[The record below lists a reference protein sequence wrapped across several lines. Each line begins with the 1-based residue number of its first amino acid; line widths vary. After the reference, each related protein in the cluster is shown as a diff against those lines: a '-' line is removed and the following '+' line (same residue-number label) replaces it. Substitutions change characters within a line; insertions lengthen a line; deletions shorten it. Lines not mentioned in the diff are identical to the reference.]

1 MFEKNFEQNRKKFV
15 DIILENFFEMKKR
28 SVYMD

>member
-1 MFEKNFEQNRKKFV
+1 MFEKNFEQNRKKYV